1 MSVDQ
6 DTDQDRGSG
15 QLSMHDDWFASG
27 WSSYLP
33 QYQAMLLCMFFG
45 TAAVRGLRGTID
57 EVLEQ
62 HFDGEHGPYFGRV
75 GGSLDAPVAW
85 TDPESLEYAG
95 TEEER
100 NRLRADAEEHQARCE
115 QLLRTA
121 GLPVPTTI
129 RELADT
135 MLAVGI
141 ATRHGDAWSM
151 PDRLPGP
158 ETVLALTDDERAEIV
173 NRRRLWERGPEEQ
186 ALTDYLVDGLSRPAE
201 VFTSVD
207 RLAKATGMAED
218 DLRRALGR
226 LIHQG
231 DARIER
237 GPGRER
243 TALDDLKGHER
254 FHLVL
259 DWEHFEENGITVEPV
274 R

>member
-6 DTDQDRGSG
+6 DTDQDRSAG
-15 QLSMHDDWFASG
+15 QLSLHNDWFPSG
-27 WSSYLP
+27 WSSHLP
-33 QYQAMLLCMFFG
+33 RHQAMTLCMLFG
-45 TAAVRGLRGTID
+45 TATVRGLRGSID
-57 EVLEQ
+57 DVLEQ
-62 HFDGEHGPYFGRV
+62 QFGGEPGRFFGRV
-75 GGSLDAPVAW
+75 GDSLDSPVAW
-85 TDPESLEYAG
+85 MDPDALEYAE

-100 NRLRADAEEHQARCE
+100 NRLRVDAEEHRARCE

-141 ATRHGDAWSM
+141 ATRHDDEWSM

-158 ETVLALTDDERAEIV
+158 ETVLALTDDERAEIGDL
-173 NRRRLWERGPEEQ
+173 RRIWECGPADQ
-186 ALTDYLVDGLSRPAE
+186 ALMDHLVDDLNRPAE

-207 RLAKATGMAED
+207 RLARATDLDED
-218 DLRRALGR
+218 DLRHALGR
-226 LIHQG
+226 LIQEG
-231 DARIER
+231 DARLER
-237 GPGRER
+237 GRGRER

-259 DWEHFEENGITVEPV
+259 DWQHFEENRIIVGRV
-274 R
+274 

>member
-6 DTDQDRGSG
+6 DTDQDRNSG
-15 QLSMHDDWFASG
+15 QLSMHNDWFPSG
-27 WSSYLP
+27 WSSHLP
-33 QYQAMLLCMFFG
+33 QYQAMMLCMLFG
-45 TAAVRGLRGTID
+45 TATVRGLRGSID

-62 HFDGEHGPYFGRV
+62 HLDDGHGSFFARV

-85 TDPESLEYAG
+85 MDPDALEYAE
-95 TEEER
+95 TEEEKS
-100 NRLRADAEEHQARCE
+100 RLRVEAEEHQARCE

-141 ATRHGDAWSM
+141 ATRHGDVWSM

-158 ETVLALTDDERAEIV
+158 ETVLALTDDERAVIV
-173 NRRRLWERGPEEQ
+173 DRRRAWECGPAEQ
-186 ALTDYLVDGLSRPAE
+186 TLIDYLVDDLKRPAE

-207 RLAKATGMAED
+207 RLAKATDLDED
-218 DLRRALGR
+218 HLRYAVGSLVRG
-226 LIHQG
+226 G
-231 DARIER
+231 DAWIER

-243 TALDDLKGHER
+243 TDLDDLKGHER

-259 DWEHFEENGITVEPV
+259 DWEHFEENRITVEHA
-274 R
+274 